1 MPEDT
6 RRGSRGSLQR
16 PSRWSSPENSKAS
29 SDFLV
34 NTILILAPEASIMA
48 SASGQCSHL
57 AVGEVEV
64 VTHLHGQRALAAAA
78 EAHDA
83 VLAASV
89 RHVVNCEY
97 SLTSRVCLRETDN
110 LRSKSCKRY
119 EEAHVCEGVLTTM
132 SRKLSVLGL
141 LLSVLWISSLCRLI
155 PLTFTSW
162 TCLET
167 SSNHGN
173 TDNIQSTCR
182 MVCIPGVPELT
193 YFQFGS
199 V

>member
-16 PSRWSSPENSKAS
+16 PSRWSSPENSNAS

-34 NTILILAPEASIMA
+34 HTILILTPEGN
-48 SASGQCSHL
+48 GQCSHL

-64 VTHLHGQRALAAAA
+64 VTHLHRQRALAAAA

-97 SLTSRVCLRETDN
+97 SLTSRVRLRKTDN
-110 LRSKSCKRY
+110 LRSCKR
-119 EEAHVCEGVLTTM
+119 C
-132 SRKLSVLGL
+132 
-141 LLSVLWISSLCRLI
+141 
-155 PLTFTSW
+155 
-162 TCLET
+162 
-167 SSNHGN
+167 
-173 TDNIQSTCR
+173 
-182 MVCIPGVPELT
+182 
-193 YFQFGS
+193 
-199 V
+199 

>member
-6 RRGSRGSLQR
+6 RRGSRGSSQT

-34 NTILILAPEASIMA
+34 HTILILTPEGSIMA

-97 SLTSRVCLRETDN
+97 SLTSRVRLRNDGQFKIKIMQT
-110 LRSKSCKRY
+110 LLGSARVGGCSHHY
-119 EEAHVCEGVLTTM
+119 EPEVV
-132 SRKLSVLGL
+132 SVGIAVICTL
-141 LLSVLWISSLCRLI
+141 
-155 PLTFTSW
+155 
-162 TCLET
+162 
-167 SSNHGN
+167 
-173 TDNIQSTCR
+173 D
-182 MVCIPGVPELT
+182 
-193 YFQFGS
+193 FQFVSSHSTNLHLMDLPGNIK
-199 V
+199 